1 MMIYDND
8 FVGWMGIYNIFNR
21 ALKGILNLRK
31 KNYFKVKDVK
41 TKMFMSFD
49 EDS

>member
-1 MMIYDND
+1 MD
-8 FVGWMGIYNIFNR
+8 GWLGIYNIFNR

-41 TKMFMSFD
+41 AKISWVLMKIPR
-49 EDS
+49 